1 MAGGI
6 IGGIAGGVMN
16 AVLPGVNAVLPT
28 VADTVKILVDRFV
41 PDPQAKAQAEA
52 ELSRIMLA
60 REQAIAEAVTK
71 QNESQSAVNLAE
83 AQGNDKFSARW
94 RPAIGWICGASMAWT
109 YLVAPALTW
118 VGSVVGVIFG
128 FPFPV
133 PPTVP
138 MDELW
143 PVLIGLLGLGAMRTV
158 ERTAGVP
165 GALPPKG

>member
-6 IGGIAGGVMN
+6 AGAILGT
-16 AVLPGVNAVLPT
+16 VLPGVNAVLPT

-52 ELSRIMLA
+52 ELTRIMVA
-60 REQAIAEAVTK
+60 REQAVADAIAK
-71 QNESQSAVNLAE
+71 QNDAQSAVNLAE
-83 AQGNDKFSARW
+83 AQGNDKFSSRW
-94 RPAIGWICGASMAWT
+94 RPAIGWCCCLAMGWT

-118 VGSVVGVIFG
+118 VGSIIGVIFG

-143 PVLIGLLGLGAMRTV
+143 PVLIGLLGLGAMRTI
-158 ERTAGVP
+158 ERTTGVP
-165 GALPPKG
+165 GALPPKA